1 MTLDI
6 RILRFRNLCFQV
18 FKISYRILWV
28 WALEFHF
35 QNSIDSW
42 HWYSSCYFMLPFI
55 ILQGLKMSTNSEM
68 ILSLT
73 SSWCSYISPY
83 LRYPWQVYQAWSQRL
98 RSSWQHWSHPWLSL
112 VVLYLC
118 KRCTRRPCSKQV
130 NNSLIATTLLTN
142 HYNQFQLS
150 TIFIL
155 SCKQLVEC
163 SLRIIQSI
171 PPCPKLAELS
181 FCLFK
186 IFLQIDSFSKVVAS
200 YSNLS
205 NWLLDMIIVKRLC
218 WQCVHVQY
226 ILIQRGDFI

>member
-28 WALEFHF
+28 WALEFRF

-118 KRCTRRPCSKQV
+118 KRCTRRPCSKQLINSNYFTDKSLQPIPVV
-130 NNSLIATTLLTN
+130 NHFYSFMQTTSGMLPENNTK
-142 HYNQFQLS
+142 YS
-150 TIFIL
+150 TMPQTGWTEF
-155 SCKQLVEC
+155 
-163 SLRIIQSI
+163 
-171 PPCPKLAELS
+171 
-181 FCLFK
+181 LF
-186 IFLQIDSFSKVVAS
+186 V
-200 YSNLS
+200 
-205 NWLLDMIIVKRLC
+205 
-218 WQCVHVQY
+218 
-226 ILIQRGDFI
+226 